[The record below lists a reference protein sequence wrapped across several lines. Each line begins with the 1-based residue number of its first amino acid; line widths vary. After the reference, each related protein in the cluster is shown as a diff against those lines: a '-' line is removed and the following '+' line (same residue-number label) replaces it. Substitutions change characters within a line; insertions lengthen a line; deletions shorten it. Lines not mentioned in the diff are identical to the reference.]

1 MRALPLLLLSSAIA
15 LGLGLSWPRG
25 AAEAQSPSPSQ
36 PTEPAPAVV
45 ELADAVQTE
54 FAPLQWTPGSVLSRQ
69 DARLAAEEGGRL
81 LFVAEVGHAVR
92 RGEVVAELDADALR
106 LQAGRAEA
114 DLARLDLRIGLA
126 ERQLARLRQ
135 LSGGAAVSL
144 AQLDLA
150 EAELGMSR
158 REREAAALELDR
170 LRLRIARHR
179 VVAPFDGVVVE
190 RYAERG
196 EVPGAAGPL
205 LRLVDTDAVELRVRA
220 PVALAAHLVP
230 GQTVALAE
238 TDTPGTIAAVVPV
251 GDEASRLLE
260 LRIALPAPLPVGSA
274 LQVGLPAAT
283 PRAVVAVPQDALIAR
298 REGSY
303 VIRVGETAQA
313 ERVAVETG
321 ERFGDLVEVR
331 QGIAAGD
338 RLVVRGGERLQPGQ
352 RVRLATDATAA
363 LN

>member
-1 MRALPLLLLSSAIA
+1 MRAFPLLLLSSAIA
-15 LGLGLSWPRG
+15 LTLGLSLPRG
-25 AAEAQSPSPSQ
+25 AAEAQSPPAAA
-36 PTEPAPAVV
+36 EPAPAVV
-45 ELADAVQTE
+45 ELAEAVQTE

-92 RGEVVAELDADALR
+92 RGEVVAELDAEALR

-114 DLARLDLRIGLA
+114 ELARLDLRIGLA
-126 ERQLARLRQ
+126 QRQLDRLRQ
-135 LSGGAAVSL
+135 LSGGAVVSL
-144 AQLDLA
+144 AQLDQA

-158 REREAAALELDR
+158 REREAAALELER
-170 LRLRIARHR
+170 LRLRIDRHR
-179 VVAPFDGVVVE
+179 VRAPFDGVVVE

-205 LRLVDTDAVELRVRA
+205 LRLVDTAAVELRVRA
-220 PVALAAHLVP
+220 PVALAAHLVA
-230 GQTVALAE
+230 GQTVALAG
-238 TDTPGTIAAVVPV
+238 TDAPGSIAAVVPV
-251 GDEASRLLE
+251 GDEASRQLE
-260 LRIALPAPLPVGSA
+260 LRIALPMPLPVGSA

-283 PRAVVAVPQDALIAR
+283 PRAVVAVPRDALIAR

-303 VIRVGETAQA
+303 VMRVDETAQA

-331 QGIAAGD
+331 EGIAAGD
-338 RLVVRGGERLQPGQ
+338 RLVVRGGERLSPGQ
-352 RVRLATDATAA
+352 RVRMATDTTAS